1 MVTKLGNNFYVHV
14 LSAGNVAERSVRLF
28 GGENSREGIVE
39 IAYNG
44 RWGMVCD
51 DRFSSTDAESVCE
64 GLGFNRDDAS
74 LMSLSPVR
82 CVRP

>member
-1 MVTKLGNNFYVHV
+1 M
-14 LSAGNVAERSVRLF
+14 
-28 GGENSREGIVE
+28 E

-51 DRFSSTDAESVCE
+51 ENFSSTDAQTVCE

-74 LMSLSPVR
+74 VMSLTSARYMRLIIQFSFAKCWFYNHV
-82 CVRP
+82 CV